1 VDRARGWTI
10 HLAKFAVLGA
20 LLLFIAWLAKTG
32 HVAYDFVMLWIAVGL
47 GLAVLDLVDYE
58 IVKRQR
64 RS

>member
-1 VDRARGWTI
+1 MI